1 MRDPVLVTGARGQAN
16 AEAGSRISAVSAFV
30 ERFLDRLRPRHVF
43 PAR

>member
-1 MRDPVLVTGARGQAN
+1 MRESVLVTGVRGQAT

-30 ERFLDRLRPRHVF
+30 ERFLDRPRPRHVF